1 MSDVVLDLGINGIF
15 SDPQLCIDKKITF
28 IFGKNGTGKST
39 LASLLK
45 KQIVDYDVRCFQ
57 GFDDIV
63 GEDKRLNAVI
73 LGEENNE
80 IEQQIKH
87 YESEII
93 KKEDF
98 IREIEKEINKST
110 ENPDNLWKKVDEKK
124 NELNLQKNKINNFYS
139 NSARKIKNLNDPQ
152 VSSTSYNTNAFQSE
166 IEKAKLLTKDGIEE
180 CRKNLKTDVKK
191 AIEIDFKK
199 IDFDKLLQ
207 ETNVLLLK
215 KIQEKEIIPEI
226 HGSIEKT
233 RFAENGLSLHSPA
246 EKCSFCGAIISND
259 RYEKLKKYF
268 SADEVQNFR
277 NQLKEHIDLLNI
289 EIKNIQG
296 IEFNLNNF
304 YSEYIEVLNKT
315 KHDFDEKRNNILRFL
330 NELKNIT
337 DNKLKMLFEES
348 KELKMD
354 LPDSFEQE
362 ILSYNDIVFKNN
374 SSSLKEMK
382 KLSMNMLRY
391 HEVQVCLK
399 DFNYKNEMEVL
410 SKLEAEFNEKKAIIE
425 NENKKVE
432 KLKDEISQLKKEI
445 TTLQSKTKNEKIL
458 VDEINKKLELYVNF
472 ELEYM
477 KEVEKKGHYIV
488 KCKATGEHR
497 NITQLSLGEKNII
510 AFLYFIQKINEIDN
524 PKSSY
529 SKLIVFDDPMTSNDD
544 AMQYLII
551 EELDKL
557 IARLADRDKIII
569 MTHNNHFYL
578 NSKYKYE
585 SYRKNIFLRFISNG
599 KQTITIK
606 LNNSDED
613 FKTNYEALW
622 KELEFIYRNAPSD
635 SMLLNP
641 IRRIIET
648 YTKFNCIKKSDML
661 SHVSGA
667 EKLFNVN
674 SHSIDDFEAEL
685 NGKNRKDILNI
696 MKKCFEEEGALNHF
710 KQYWKIDL
718 DSINDN

>member
-1 MSDVVLDLGINGIF
+1 MSDVVLDLKISGIF
-15 SDPQLCIDKKITF
+15 SDSQLCIDKKITF

-63 GEDKRLNAVI
+63 GQDKRLNAVI

-80 IEQQIKH
+80 IEQQIKN

-98 IREIEKEINKST
+98 IKEIEKEINEST

-124 NELNLQKNKINNFYS
+124 DELHLQKKKINNFYS

-152 VSSTSYNTNAFQSE
+152 VSSTSYNTNDFQSE
-166 IEKAKLLTKDGIEE
+166 IEQANLLTKDEIEKY
-180 CRKNLKTDVKK
+180 RKNLKTDVKK
-191 AIEIDFKK
+191 ANGIDFKQV
-199 IDFDKLLQ
+199 DFDKLLQ
-207 ETNVLLLK
+207 DTNALMLK
-215 KIQEKEIIPEI
+215 KVQEKEIISEI
-226 HGSIEKT
+226 HGSVEKT
-233 RFAENGLSLHSPA
+233 SFAEKGLSLHSPN
-246 EKCSFCGAIISND
+246 EKCSFCGATISND

-277 NQLKEHIDLLNI
+277 NQLNEHIELLNI
-289 EIKNIQG
+289 EIKNVQG

-304 YSEYIEVLNKT
+304 YSEYRAGLDKIKS
-315 KHDFDEKRNNILRFL
+315 DFDKKRNNILSFL
-330 NELKNIT
+330 NQLKNIT

-348 KELKMD
+348 KELKID
-354 LPDSFEQE
+354 VPDSFEQE
-362 ILSYNDIVFKNN
+362 ILLYNDIVSKNN

-410 SKLEAEFNEKKAIIE
+410 SKLEMEFNEKKAIID
-425 NENKKVE
+425 NENKKIE
-432 KLKDEISQLKKEI
+432 ELKDKINQFKKEI
-445 TTLQSKTKNEKIL
+445 IELQAKTKNEKIL

-477 KEVEKKGHYIV
+477 EEVEKKGHYIV
-488 KCKATGEHR
+488 KCKSTGKHR

-529 SKLIVFDDPMTSNDD
+529 PKLVIFDDPMTSNDD

-557 IARLADRDKIII
+557 IARLADRDKIIV

-585 SYRKNIFLRFISNG
+585 SYKKNIFLRFISDG
-599 KQTITIK
+599 KKTITIR
-606 LNNSDED
+606 LNNSNED

-622 KELEFIYRNAPSD
+622 KELEFIYMNAPSD

-685 NGKNRKDILNI
+685 NGKNRKDILN
-696 MKKCFEEEGALNHF
+696 MMRKCFEEEGALNHF
-710 KQYWKIDL
+710 KQYWKTDL
-718 DSINDN
+718 DSINAT

>member
-1 MSDVVLDLGINGIF
+1 MVLDLKISDIF
-15 SDPQLCIDKKITF
+15 YDSQLCIDKKITF

-45 KQIVDYDVRCFQ
+45 KQIVDYDVRCFE

-63 GEDKRLNAVI
+63 GQDKRLNAVI

-80 IEQQIKH
+80 IEQQIKN

-93 KKEDF
+93 KKENC
-98 IREIEKEINKST
+98 IKEIEKEINEST
-110 ENPDNLWKKVDEKK
+110 ENPYNLWKKVDEKK
-124 NELNLQKNKINNFYS
+124 SELYLQKKKINNFYS
-139 NSARKIKNLNDPQ
+139 DSARKIKNLNDPQ
-152 VSSTSYNTNAFQSE
+152 VSSTSYNTKDFQLE
-166 IEKAKLLTKDGIEE
+166 IENAKLLTKDEIEAY
-180 CRKNLKTDVKK
+180 RKNLKTDVKK
-191 AIEIDFKK
+191 ANVINFKK
-199 IDFDKLLQ
+199 VDFEKLLQ
-207 ETNVLLLK
+207 DTNTLLLK
-215 KIQEKEIIPEI
+215 KVQEKEIIPEI

-233 RFAENGLSLHSPA
+233 SFAEKGFNLHSPN

-259 RYEKLKKYF
+259 RYKKLKKYF

-277 NQLKEHIDLLNI
+277 NQLNEHINLLNI

-296 IEFNLNNF
+296 IEFNFNNF
-304 YSEYIEVLNKT
+304 YLEYIEILNEIKC
-315 KHDFDEKRNNILRFL
+315 DFDKKRDNILSFL
-330 NELKNIT
+330 NQLKNII
-337 DNKLKMLFEES
+337 DNKLKMIFEES
-348 KELKMD
+348 KELKINV
-354 LPDSFEQE
+354 PDSFEQE
-362 ILSYNDIVFKNN
+362 ILSYNDTVYKNN
-374 SSSLKEMK
+374 SSNLKEMK
-382 KLSMNMLRY
+382 NLSMNILRY

-399 DFNYKNEMEVL
+399 YFNYKNEMEVL
-410 SKLEAEFNEKKAIIE
+410 SKLEIEFNAKKAIID
-425 NENKKVE
+425 NENKKIE
-432 KLKDEISQLKKEI
+432 ELKDKVSQLKKEI
-445 TTLQSKTKNEKIL
+445 TELQSKTKNEKIL

-477 KEVEKKGHYIV
+477 EEAEKKGHYIV
-488 KCKATGEHR
+488 KCKSTGEHR

-529 SKLIVFDDPMTSNDD
+529 SKLVIFDDPMTSNDD
-544 AMQYLII
+544 TMQYLII

-585 SYRKNIFLRFISNG
+585 SYKKNIFLRFISDG
-599 KQTITIK
+599 EKTTTIR
-606 LNNSDED
+606 LNDSDED
-613 FKTNYEALW
+613 FKTNYESLW
-622 KELEFIYRNAPSD
+622 QELKFIYMNAPSD

-648 YTKFNCIKKSDML
+648 YTKFNCIKKSDIL
-661 SHVSGA
+661 SNVSGA

-674 SHSIDDFEAEL
+674 SHSIDDLEAEL
-685 NGKNRKDILNI
+685 NGKNRKDILNM
-696 MKKCFEEEGALNHF
+696 MKKCFEENGALNHF
-710 KQYWKIDL
+710 KQYWKTDL
-718 DSINDN
+718 DSISAN

>member
-1 MSDVVLDLGINGIF
+1 MSDVVLDLKI
-15 SDPQLCIDKKITF
+15 SDVFYDSQLCIDKKITF

-45 KQIVDYDVRCFQ
+45 KQIVDYDVRCFE

-63 GEDKRLNAVI
+63 GQDKRLNAVI

-80 IEQQIKH
+80 IEQQIKN

-93 KKEDF
+93 KKENC
-98 IREIEKEINKST
+98 IKEIEKEINEST
-110 ENPDNLWKKVDEKK
+110 ENPYNLWKKVDEKK
-124 NELNLQKNKINNFYS
+124 SELYLQKKKIKNFYS
-139 NSARKIKNLNDPQ
+139 DSARKIKNLNDPQ
-152 VSSTSYNTNAFQSE
+152 VSSTSYNTKDFQLE
-166 IEKAKLLTKDGIEE
+166 IENAKLLTKDEIEE
-180 CRKNLKTDVKK
+180 YRKNLKTDVKK
-191 AIEIDFKK
+191 ANVINLKKVDFE
-199 IDFDKLLQ
+199 KLLQ
-207 ETNVLLLK
+207 DTNTLLLK
-215 KIQEKEIIPEI
+215 KVQEKEIIPEI

-233 RFAENGLSLHSPA
+233 SFAEKGFSLHSPN

-277 NQLKEHIDLLNI
+277 NQLNEHINLLNI

-296 IEFNLNNF
+296 IEFNFNNF
-304 YSEYIEVLNKT
+304 YSEYIEILNEIKC
-315 KHDFDEKRNNILRFL
+315 DFDKKRDNILSFL
-330 NELKNIT
+330 NQLKNII
-337 DNKLKMLFEES
+337 DNKLKMIFEES
-348 KELKMD
+348 KELKINV
-354 LPDSFEQE
+354 PDSFEQE
-362 ILSYNDIVFKNN
+362 ILSYNDIVYKNN

-382 KLSMNMLRY
+382 NLSMNILRY
-391 HEVQVCLK
+391 HEVQVCLN

-410 SKLEAEFNEKKAIIE
+410 SKLETEFNAKKAIID
-425 NENKKVE
+425 NENKKIE
-432 KLKDEISQLKKEI
+432 ELKDKVSQLKKEI
-445 TTLQSKTKNEKIL
+445 TELQSKTKNEKIL

-477 KEVEKKGHYIV
+477 EEAEKKGHYIV
-488 KCKATGEHR
+488 KCKSTGEHR

-529 SKLIVFDDPMTSNDD
+529 SKLVIFDDPMTSNDD
-544 AMQYLII
+544 TMQYLII

-585 SYRKNIFLRFISNG
+585 SYKKNIFLRFISDG
-599 KQTITIK
+599 EKTTTIR
-606 LNNSDED
+606 LNNPDED
-613 FKTNYEALW
+613 FKTNYESLW
-622 KELEFIYRNAPSD
+622 QELKFIYMNAPSD

-648 YTKFNCIKKSDML
+648 YTKFNCIKKSDIL
-661 SHVSGA
+661 SNVSGA

-674 SHSIDDFEAEL
+674 SHSIDDLEAEL
-685 NGKNRKDILNI
+685 NGKNRKDILNM
-696 MKKCFEEEGALNHF
+696 MKKCFEEKGASNHF
-710 KQYWKIDL
+710 KQYWKTD
-718 DSINDN
+718 

>member
-1 MSDVVLDLGINGIF
+1 MSDVVLDLKMNSIF
-15 SDPQLCIDKKITF
+15 SDSQLCIDKKITF

-45 KQIVDYDVRCFQ
+45 KQIIDYDVRCFQ

-63 GEDKRLNAVI
+63 GQDKRLNAVI

-80 IEQQIKH
+80 IEQQIKN

-98 IREIEKEINKST
+98 IKEIEKEINESR
-110 ENPDNLWKKVDEKK
+110 ENPDNLWKKVDDKK
-124 NELNLQKNKINNFYS
+124 SELFLQKKKINNFYS
-139 NSARKIKNLNDPQ
+139 DSARKIKNLNNPQ
-152 VSSTSYNTNAFQSE
+152 VSSTSYNTNDFQSE
-166 IEKAKLLTKDGIEE
+166 IEKAKLLTKDEIEE
-180 CRKNLKTDVKK
+180 CRKNLKTDEKK
-191 AIEIDFKK
+191 ANEICFKK
-199 IDFDKLLQ
+199 VDFDKLLQ
-207 ETNVLLLK
+207 DTNVLLLK
-215 KIQEKEIIPEI
+215 KVQEKEIIPEI
-226 HGSIEKT
+226 HRSIEKT
-233 RFAENGLSLHSPA
+233 SFAEKGLSLHNPN
-246 EKCSFCGAIISND
+246 EKCSFCGATISND

-277 NQLKEHIDLLNI
+277 NQLNKHIDLLNI
-289 EIKNIQG
+289 EIKNVQG

-304 YSEYIEVLNKT
+304 YSEYIEVLNET
-315 KHDFDEKRNNILRFL
+315 KCDFDKKRDNILDFL
-330 NELKNIT
+330 NQLKNIT

-348 KELKMD
+348 KELKID
-354 LPDSFEQE
+354 VPDSFEQE
-362 ILSYNDIVFKNN
+362 ILSYNDIVSKNN
-374 SSSLKEMK
+374 NSSLKEMK
-382 KLSMNMLRY
+382 FSSMNILRY
-391 HEVQVCLK
+391 HEIQVCLK
-399 DFNYKNEMEVL
+399 DFNYKNEMEAL
-410 SKLEAEFNEKKAIIE
+410 SKLEAEFNEKKAIID
-425 NENKKVE
+425 NESKKIE
-432 KLKDEISQLKKEI
+432 ELKNEISQLKKGI
-445 TTLQSKTKNEKIL
+445 TELQLKTKNEKIL

-472 ELEYM
+472 ELEYI
-477 KEVEKKGHYIV
+477 EGIEKKGHYIV
-488 KCKATGEHR
+488 KCKETGEHR
-497 NITQLSLGEKNII
+497 NITQLSMGEKNII

-529 SKLIVFDDPMTSNDD
+529 SKLVVFDDPMTSNDE

-557 IARLADRDKIII
+557 IARFSDRDKIII

-585 SYRKNIFLRFISNG
+585 SYRKNIFLRFISDG
-599 KQTITIK
+599 KKTIIIRI
-606 LNNSDED
+606 NNSDED

-622 KELEFIYRNAPSD
+622 KELEFIYLNAPYD

-648 YTKFNCIKKSDML
+648 YTKFNSIKKSDML

-674 SHSIDDFEAEL
+674 SHSIDDLEAEL
-685 NGKNRKDILNI
+685 NGKNRKEILNM

-710 KQYWKIDL
+710 KQYWKTDL
-718 DSINDN
+718 DSISTN

>member
-1 MSDVVLDLGINGIF
+1 MSDVVLDLKISGIF
-15 SDPQLCIDKKITF
+15 SDSQLCIDKKITF

-45 KQIVDYDVRCFQ
+45 KQIGDYDVRCFQ

-63 GEDKRLNAVI
+63 GQDKRLNAVI

-80 IEQQIKH
+80 IEQQIKN

-93 KKEDF
+93 KKEDC
-98 IREIEKEINKST
+98 IKEIEKEINEST

-124 NELNLQKNKINNFYS
+124 DELHLQKKKINIFYS

-152 VSSTSYNTNAFQSE
+152 VSSTSYNTNDFQSE
-166 IEKAKLLTKDGIEE
+166 IEQAKLLTKEEIEKY
-180 CRKNLKTDVKK
+180 RKNLKTDVKK
-191 AIEIDFKK
+191 ANGIDFKQV
-199 IDFDKLLQ
+199 DFDKLLQ
-207 ETNVLLLK
+207 DTNALMLK
-215 KIQEKEIIPEI
+215 KVQEKEIIPEI

-233 RFAENGLSLHSPA
+233 SFAEKGLRLHSPN
-246 EKCSFCGAIISND
+246 EKCSFCGATISND

-277 NQLKEHIDLLNI
+277 NQLNEHIDLLNI
-289 EIKNIQG
+289 EIKNVQG

-304 YSEYIEVLNKT
+304 YSEYRAGLDKIKS
-315 KHDFDEKRNNILRFL
+315 DFDKKRNNILSFL
-330 NELKNIT
+330 NQLKNIT

-348 KELKMD
+348 KELKID
-354 LPDSFEQE
+354 VPDSFEQE
-362 ILSYNDIVFKNN
+362 ILLYNDIVSKNN

-399 DFNYKNEMEVL
+399 DFNYKNEIEVL
-410 SKLEAEFNEKKAIIE
+410 SKLEMEFNEKKAIID
-425 NENKKVE
+425 NENKKIE
-432 KLKDEISQLKKEI
+432 ELKDKINQFKKEI
-445 TTLQSKTKNEKIL
+445 IKLQSKTKNEKIL

-477 KEVEKKGHYIV
+477 EEVEKKGHYIV
-488 KCKATGEHR
+488 KCKSTGEYR

-524 PKSSY
+524 PKSRCP
-529 SKLIVFDDPMTSNDD
+529 KLVVFDDPMTSNDD

-557 IARLADRDKIII
+557 IARLADRDKIIV

-585 SYRKNIFLRFISNG
+585 SYKKNIFLRFISDG
-599 KQTITIK
+599 KKTITIR
-606 LNNSDED
+606 LNNSNED

-622 KELEFIYRNAPSD
+622 KELEFIYINAPSD

-685 NGKNRKDILNI
+685 NGKNRKDILNM

-710 KQYWKIDL
+710 KQYWKTDL
-718 DSINDN
+718 DSINAN